1 MKFKRILA
9 VVLTLTICVSFM
21 PITSATAFATEDTV
35 QAQAQALPDTT
46 YPGTLP
52 SLPSSASES
61 IAQTAI
67 NLAWPYGTAESKYK
81 YGTGSARDNFQVAI
95 DKVYPNRSSWGAK
108 PKVGASCDVFVGTV
122 LRYSGYDKDAP
133 RGCDPAFT
141 YYSSHP
147 EKWTDTG
154 ISKVSQMQPGDV
166 ILWKKPSG
174 TKHTCIFVKID
185 GVGYIAEAHY
195 NAGKYGCVDK
205 KASDYNTG
213 NYSFFHVYRANQAF
227 TGCIDK
233 GCTGINVQYLQQFL
247 NWAGYDCGTADGSFG
262 SKTYTALKAWQTDA
276 GLSVDGRFGKASL
289 AAAQT
294 FIPSKPSIKNTTQT
308 SVAKSAAPAKVGY
321 SGKWPTLPKKGLK
334 KGSKGTQV
342 KYLQQF
348 LKWYGYS
355 KIKVDGKYGNSTK
368 NYVKKFQKANKI
380 KVDGKFG
387 KQSLK
392 KAQSISK

>member
-21 PITSATAFATEDTV
+21 PITSSSVFAAEDST
-35 QAQAQALPDTT
+35 QLNTQSLPNTT
-46 YPGTLP
+46 YTGQFP
-52 SLPSSASES
+52 SLPSSAGEA

-95 DKVYPNRSSWGAK
+95 DKVFPNRSSWGAK
-108 PKVGASCDVFVGTV
+108 PKVGASCDVFVGTTV
-122 LRYSGYDKDAP
+122 RYSGYDSNTP
-133 RGCDPAFT
+133 RGCDSAFT
-141 YYSSHP
+141 YYLNHP

-154 ISKVSQMQPGDV
+154 VSKVKDMKPGDV

-174 TKHTCIFVKID
+174 TKHTCIFVKIN

-213 NYSFFHVYRANQAF
+213 NYSYFHVFRANQSF

-233 GCTGINVQYLQQFL
+233 GATGINVQYLQQFL
-247 NWAGYDCGTADGSFG
+247 NWAGYDCGTPDGSFG
-262 SKTYTALKAWQTDA
+262 SKTYSALKAWQKDA
-276 GLSVDGRFGKASL
+276 GLSSDGRFGKASL
-289 AAAQT
+289 AAAKT
-294 FIPSKPSIKNTTQT
+294 FIPSKASVSHAVKTTA
-308 SVAKSAAPAKVGY
+308 SVKVGY

-334 KGSKGTQV
+334 KKSKGTQV
-342 KYLQQF
+342 KYMQQF
-348 LKWYGYS
+348 LCWYG
-355 KIKVDGKYGNSTK
+355 IKV
-368 NYVKKFQKANKI
+368 

-387 KQSLK
+387 NATKKAVKKFQKQNGLKQDGVFGKASLK
-392 KAQSISK
+392 KVKTIKK